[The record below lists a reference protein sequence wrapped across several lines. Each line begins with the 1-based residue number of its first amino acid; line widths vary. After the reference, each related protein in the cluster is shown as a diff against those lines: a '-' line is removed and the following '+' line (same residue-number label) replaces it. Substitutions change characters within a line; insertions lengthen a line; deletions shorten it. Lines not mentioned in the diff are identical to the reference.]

1 MKFNRHPLLSPDD
14 AGAAGAKSPI
24 PPAPGSDAIPLPRAE
39 YEKLVAARTELD
51 QIKPRI
57 QEAETIKGS
66 FQTLFSKDA
75 SPEAKA
81 NIVAAQM
88 KAAGYTDAEIK
99 AHLSGEPEEEPEQPR
114 RGRDGRGEPDPT
126 DDLRKEMNEMSMA
139 MRRQALES
147 AKEALDT
154 SIQSTLDEASDLQSA
169 LKKMSEVDEEGA
181 ATAKE
186 LVPTISAEAHS
197 AAIAALKAK
206 REKGVTLTRDEMR
219 KTARE
224 ATAATIKKYQRI
236 IGQASRIGK
245 APQMDDYAELAKS
258 TPVATPTVRPNAQRA
273 DVERD
278 LEAWSVDKLLREAT
292 SLDSPGRV

>member
-1 MKFNRHPLLSPDD
+1 
-14 AGAAGAKSPI
+14 
-24 PPAPGSDAIPLPRAE
+24 
-39 YEKLVAARTELD
+39 
-51 QIKPRI
+51 
-57 QEAETIKGS
+57 
-66 FQTLFSKDA
+66 
-75 SPEAKA
+75 
-81 NIVAAQM
+81 
-88 KAAGYTDAEIK
+88 
-99 AHLSGEPEEEPEQPR
+99 
-114 RGRDGRGEPDPT
+114 
-126 DDLRKEMNEMSMA
+126 MSMA